1 MKERLTPD
9 NCLPVDDCAG
19 ALLGRVWIPGE
30 PAGPVPVA
38 VRDSGVH
45 DLSAMV
51 PTVSGLLEDVDAG
64 RLVKDADAPV
74 IGSLADLLANSDAA
88 TRDPSKPYFLAPCDL
103 QALKAAGVTFAD
115 SMLER
120 VIEER
125 AKGDPTRADEIRGSL
140 RDIIGV
146 ELSEIVPGSEDA
158 QRLKDELIERGYW
171 SQYLEVAIGPDAEV
185 FTKSQPMSAV
195 GIGAAVGLHPGS
207 TWNNPEPEI
216 ALAVNSTGTIVGA
229 TLANDVNLRDFEGR
243 SALLLGKAKDN
254 NGSCGLGPFLRLFD
268 DTFSLEDVRTSEI
281 TMAVEGAE
289 GFRLDGA
296 SSMSKI
302 SRDPADIVAQTIGA
316 VHQYPDGLMLMLG
329 TMFAPTQDRKTAGA
343 GFTHEVGDIVNV
355 RTPSLGCLVQ
365 RVDLSDRI
373 EPWTFGTRALME
385 NLASRGLL

>member
-115 SMLER
+115 SMLEW

-146 ELSEIVPGSEDA
+146 ELSEIV
-158 QRLKDELIERGYW
+158 
-171 SQYLEVAIGPDAEV
+171 
-185 FTKSQPMSAV
+185 
-195 GIGAAVGLHPGS
+195 PGS

-343 GFTHEVGDIVNV
+343 GFTHEVGDIVSV

>member
-243 SALLLGKAKDN
+243 IALLLGKAKDN

-316 VHQYPDGLMLMLG
+316 VHRYPDGLMLMLG

-343 GFTHEVGDIVNV
+343 GFTHEVGDIVSV

>member
-1 MKERLTPD
+1 MKERLTAD
-9 NCLPVDDCAG
+9 NCLPADGCAG
-19 ALLGRVWIPGE
+19 ALLARVWMPGE
-30 PAGPVPVA
+30 PAGPVPAA

-45 DLSAMV
+45 DLSTLV
-51 PTVSGLLEDVDAG
+51 PTVSGFLE
-64 RLVKDADAPV
+64 DADAARLVREADAPLIGPV
-74 IGSLADLLANSDAA
+74 ADLLANSDAE
-88 TRDPSKPYFLAPCDL
+88 TRDPSRPHFLAPCDL

-125 AKGDPTRADEIRGSL
+125 AKGDPSRADKIRGSL

-207 TWNNPEPEI
+207 TWNNPEPEV
-216 ALAVNSTGTIVGA
+216 ALAVNSAGTIVGA

-268 DTFSLEDVRTSEI
+268 GTLSLDDVRSSEI
-281 TMAVEGAE
+281 SMSVEGPD

-302 SRDPADIVAQTIGA
+302 SRDPADIVAQTIGPA
-316 VHQYPDGLMLMLG
+316 HQYPDGLLLMLG
-329 TMFAPTQDRKTAGA
+329 TMFAPTQDRKTPGE
-343 GFTHEVGDIVNV
+343 GFTHETGDIVSV